1 MGGEKLCKVQIENYN
16 LELIIQYLKKG
27 SFLIILRSVIDFS
40 KWKIDLV
47 KDPDLLMGS
56 ADLTDRQ
63 KSDLDRDLRSF
74 AIRSSIHWNLVS
86 NFTVN

>member
-47 KDPDLLMGS
+47 KDPDLWMGS